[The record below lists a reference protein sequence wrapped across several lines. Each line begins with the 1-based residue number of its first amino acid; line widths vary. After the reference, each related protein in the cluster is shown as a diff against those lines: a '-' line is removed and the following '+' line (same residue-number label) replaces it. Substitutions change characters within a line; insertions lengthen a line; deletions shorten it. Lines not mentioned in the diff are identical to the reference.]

1 MDRET
6 LQEYIDM
13 GMVDP
18 KSLAE
23 SLICWLS
30 QDDIKR
36 FCQINEIWSP
46 EQLNELMAE

>member
-6 LQEYIDM
+6 LLEYLDT

-18 KSLAE
+18 KSLAK

-30 QDDIKR
+30 QDDIKE
-36 FCQINEIWSP
+36 FCRINEILSP
-46 EQLNELMAE
+46 EQLDELMEE

>member
-1 MDRET
+1 MNRET
-6 LQEYIDM
+6 LLEYLDM

-30 QDDIKR
+30 QDDIKE
-36 FCQINEIWSP
+36 FCQINEIFSP
-46 EQLNELMAE
+46 EQLDELMEE

>member
-6 LQEYIDM
+6 LLEYLDM
-13 GMVDP
+13 EMVDP

-23 SLICWLS
+23 ELIRWLS